1 MTGRPT
7 DVAAC
12 SRLVQRVVRGGI
24 PHGPEYDACRAVV
37 ATGPAGEAGFQ
48 ALCTLLEGA
57 LADPALDIED
67 TQILVPLLRQLARG
81 TVTVGDLL

>member
-1 MTGRPT
+1 MTGRQA

-24 PHGPEYDACRAVV
+24 PHGPEFDACRDVV
-37 ATGPAGEAGFQ
+37 VNSPEGQVRFH

-57 LADPALDIED
+57 LSDPGLDIDD
-67 TQILVPLLRQLARG
+67 TQVLVPLLRQLARG
-81 TVTVGDLL
+81 TITVGDLL